1 MHMAITDIFLRYKRE
16 IETSEKQRDEKLVTH
31 YYKGTANKVF
41 EMVEQIVSNDADCT
55 ITTISKEHGE
65 MAVEIHKP
73 IPCFM
78 VVTIVSAKP
87 LETAVDFTIST
98 EKMSLFGVYPALR
111 KRIISFYDRID
122 KRLT

>member
-1 MHMAITDIFLRYKRE
+1 MAITDIFLRYKKE
-16 IETSEKQRDEKLVTH
+16 IETNDKQRDESLKTH
-31 YYKGTANKVF
+31 YYKGTVNQIFEKV
-41 EMVEQIVSNDADCT
+41 EKIISNDADCT

-65 MAVEIHKP
+65 IAFEINKP

-78 VVTIVSAKP
+78 VASIVSAKP

-98 EKMSLFGVYPALR
+98 EKFSLIGVNPALR

-122 KRLT
+122 KLHT

>member
-1 MHMAITDIFLRYKRE
+1 MAIADLFLRYKKE
-16 IETSEKQRDEKLVTH
+16 IETTEEQRDKSLKTH
-31 YYKGTANKVF
+31 YYKGNVNKIF
-41 EMVEQIVSNDADCT
+41 EMIEQIISNDADCT

-65 MAVEIHKP
+65 IAFEIQQP

-78 VVTIVSAKP
+78 VAAIVSTKP

-98 EKMSLFGVYPALR
+98 EKISLLGVYPALR

-122 KRLT
+122 KLHS